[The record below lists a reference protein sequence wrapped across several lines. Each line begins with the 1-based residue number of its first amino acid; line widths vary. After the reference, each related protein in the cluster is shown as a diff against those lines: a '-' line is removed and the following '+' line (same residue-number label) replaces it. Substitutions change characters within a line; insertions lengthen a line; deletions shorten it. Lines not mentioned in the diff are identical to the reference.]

1 MNRNYQIE
9 YEKYKKRLEGVNK
22 QKPSI
27 KTSNLYNTL
36 LANMAAN
43 KQAQDLSKQVNA
55 QNLNAKAQ
63 SFVAQQQALKYTP
76 QQLNR
81 IGLGSTGL
89 SETTG
94 ANIRNAYLNAIGSQ
108 DINAQNLQNSIFNQ
122 YLNAINQNELN
133 LANQN
138 MQYDLEQEQLRNQE
152 QNQYLDY
159 YLNKLGTADTPKAF
173 DRYLE
178 YAKQY
183 LTPENYNALI
193 KDLELQDFRKAL
205 VEQEKLL
212 QNQELLNQYGI
223 SPNEQGIK
231 IEDISSDTFGKFV
244 GTGKG
249 EKQDSH
255 IERIKNF
262 ALRGHFKNGD
272 IIDVNLGDGTNNYV
286 YLNGRFYK
294 TTKKANKK
302 FVWDDDKN
310 LGYLTNIK

>member
-1 MNRNYQIE
+1 MTRNYQTE

-43 KQAQDLSKQVNA
+43 KQAQDLSKQVHA

-122 YLNAINQNELN
+122 YLNAIHQNELN

-159 YLNKLGTADTPKAF
+159 YLNKLETANTPKAF

-205 VEQEKLL
+205 VEQENLL
-212 QNQELLNQYGI
+212 QNQELYGI
-223 SPNEQGIK
+223 SPNDQGIK
-231 IEDISSDTFGKFV
+231 IEDISSDTFGEFV

-249 EKQDSH
+249 KKQDRH

-262 ALRGHFKNGD
+262 ALSGHFKNGD
-272 IIDVNLGDGTNNYV
+272 IIDVNLGGGTNNYV
-286 YLNGRFYK
+286 YFNGRFYK

-302 FVWDDDKN
+302 IVWDDDKN
-310 LGYLTNIK
+310 SGYLTNIE